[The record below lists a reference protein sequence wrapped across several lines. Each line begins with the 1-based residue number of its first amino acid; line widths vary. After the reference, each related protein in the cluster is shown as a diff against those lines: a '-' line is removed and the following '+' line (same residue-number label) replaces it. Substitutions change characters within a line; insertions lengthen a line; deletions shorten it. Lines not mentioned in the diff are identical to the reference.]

1 MRNRRDTARWLL
13 AAGLA
18 ATQGAGQVAKAA
30 SATTVA
36 SPPASE
42 RPEPRVLRT
51 PRLGLALGGGSARGL
66 AHIGVLKSLEQAGI
80 RAEAVAGTSAG
91 SLIGAFLSAGFSA
104 WQIEEFALR
113 TREVDLADLSP
124 GSRRGLMAGDALA
137 RFVNEALKGARIED
151 LKLRYGAV
159 ATDLRTGEPVL
170 MRTGSVADAVRASC
184 SIPGVFV
191 PREVGGRELVD
202 GGLVSPLPVRSTRLL
217 GADVVLAVDV
227 SAKPSR
233 SSLPGMYEIILQSF
247 EIMGRALADQEA
259 TGANLVIRP
268 NTTAFASSDFNLRK
282 ELIQAGYEAAQHMLP
297 QIKKLLATPVVR
309 PARGS

>member
-1 MRNRRDTARWLL
+1 MTSRRQATGWLIASALPATQTASY
-13 AAGLA
+13 A
-18 ATQGAGQVAKAA
+18 ATAA
-30 SATTVA
+30 T
-36 SPPASE
+36 E
-42 RPEPRVLRT
+42 RAEPRVLRT
-51 PRLGLALGGGSARGL
+51 PRLGLALGGGSARGF

-80 RAEAVAGTSAG
+80 RAEAVVGTSAG
-91 SLIGAFLSAGFSA
+91 SLIGAFLCAGFSA

-137 RFVNEALKGARIED
+137 RFVNDTLKGARIED

-159 ATDLRTGEPVL
+159 ATDLRTGELVL
-170 MRTGSVADAVRASC
+170 MRSGSVAEAVRASC

-191 PREVGGRELVD
+191 PREVAGRELVD
-202 GGLVSPLPVRSTRLL
+202 GGLVSPLPVHSTRLL

-233 SSLPGMYEIILQSF
+233 ATLPGMYEIILQSF

-259 TGANLVIRP
+259 SRAELVIRP
-268 NTTAFASSDFNLRK
+268 NTSAFASSDFNLRK
-282 ELIQAGYEAAQHMLP
+282 ELIQAGYESAQQMLP
-297 QIKKLLATPVVR
+297 QVKRLLASPVAR
-309 PARGS
+309 PARS